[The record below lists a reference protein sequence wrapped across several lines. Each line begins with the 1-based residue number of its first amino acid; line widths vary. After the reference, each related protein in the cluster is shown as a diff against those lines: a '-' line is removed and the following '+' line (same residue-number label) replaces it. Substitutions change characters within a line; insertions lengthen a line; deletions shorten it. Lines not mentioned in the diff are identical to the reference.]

1 MTYVGVLTFAHTAVS
16 LVAIGVGIP
25 AVLSLFA
32 RASSS
37 WRAPFIATALLTTGS
52 GFIFPFTGPTPA
64 FLVGIVA
71 ALVLLAVLL
80 AERRTDGSRLARRI
94 YAGGMVASLYLLVFV
109 LIAQAF
115 QKVPALARLAPTGT
129 EPAFA
134 VAQII
139 ALLVFAY
146 AGVRAVR
153 LPGPVVSPP
162 AR

>member
-1 MTYVGVLTFAHTAVS
+1 MSYVGVLTFLHTAVS
-16 LVAIGVGIP
+16 LVAIAVGIP
-25 AVLSLFA
+25 AIRSLFA
-32 RASSS
+32 PAPGTASGF
-37 WRAPFIATALLTTGS
+37 WRGPFIATAVLTTGS
-52 GFIFPFTGPTPA
+52 GFIFPFTGLTPA

-71 ALVLLAVLL
+71 ALILLAVLV
-80 AERRTDGSRLARRI
+80 AERRMEGSPLARRI

-134 VAQII
+134 VAQVI
-139 ALLVFAY
+139 ALLAFGY

-153 LPGPVVSPP
+153 L